1 MLFLSLQRRNF
12 HNRNLLP
19 GSVQF
24 FQLEKDSGL
33 SLYLEL
39 TQGKH
44 VLCHTNRYVNVCDE
58 ENTHVCN
65 REVMLA

>member
-24 FQLEKDSGL
+24 SQPEKVSGL

-44 VLCHTNRYVNVCDE
+44 VLYHTNRYVNVWDE
-58 ENTHVCN
+58 ENTYVCR